1 MHEDFI
7 VTDIL
12 NETQP
17 CFIENGKNITRDYP
31 MALYQD
37 DKGVYHIVPPKIL
50 FIDNNWK
57 FVARF
62 QNKRQAI
69 DYSKYLT
76 RHNSPSWHV
85 YFDNDKCEYIVMAQE
100 NLHKINPRWKYVR
113 PFSSLEEAD
122 KYVKDCNFYYNIN
135 NESEEIKWNANRAEA
150 AENEDDGTISSFEE
164 AYKLV
169 KEGKRVL
176 GKPKDGKVWVNFS
189 ESLKKLMNDW
199 EFCLDDEECCLE
211 VKLSSKME
219 LDDIMQAIS
228 KMANVKE
235 VKIV

>member
-1 MHEDFI
+1 M

-17 CFIENGKNITRDYP
+17 CFIESGKNITRDYP

-37 DKGVYHIVPPKIL
+37 DKDVYHVVSPKIL
-50 FIDNNWK
+50 IIDSDWK

-62 QNKRQAI
+62 QNKHQAI
-69 DYSKYLT
+69 AYSKYLI
-76 RHNSPSWHV
+76 HQKSPSWHV
-85 YFDNDKCEYIVMAQE
+85 YFDDDKCEYIVMAQE

-150 AENEDDGTISSFEE
+150 AENEDEDDGTISSFEE

-169 KEGKRVL
+169 KEGKTVL

-189 ESLKKLMNDW
+189 ERLNTLINEW
-199 EFCLDDEECCLE
+199 EFHKEEYHLD
-211 VKLSSKME
+211 
-219 LDDIMQAIS
+219 
-228 KMANVKE
+228 
-235 VKIV
+235 VKITSDKNIEEIMHIISDLKDVEEVVRK